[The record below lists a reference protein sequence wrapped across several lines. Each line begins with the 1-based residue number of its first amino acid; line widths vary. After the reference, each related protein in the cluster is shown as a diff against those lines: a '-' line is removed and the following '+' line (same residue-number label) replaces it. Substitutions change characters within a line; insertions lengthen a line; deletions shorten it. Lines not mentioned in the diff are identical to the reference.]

1 MRQRPVYCCRRAVSP
16 PNVDGRVSG
25 TIWETVPGI
34 GPGFHLLG
42 TVADPPRHFLETAAL
57 YDDDAL
63 YVSFVSDPAPVP
75 VPKRNRDEDLFEEC
89 AVELFLR
96 AGKGYYEIEVNPL
109 GAVLD
114 LHFPD
119 VAEEDWRKCAKFDV
133 PGLRWAV
140 AETGVGGR
148 WCAQMAV
155 PWSGVPEASRA
166 GHEGNACLFANFARS
181 QKLPGGAYDLTTWSP
196 AEKAFCELEQMGCL
210 VLTSE
215 CVTP

>member
-1 MRQRPVYCCRRAVSP
+1 MHPRPVYCCRRALTP

-25 TIWETVPGI
+25 TVWEAVPRLGPELHII
-34 GPGFHLLG
+34 G
-42 TVADPPRHFLETAAL
+42 TASDRSRHFLETAVL
-57 YDDDAL
+57 HDDEAL

-75 VPKRNRDEDLFEEC
+75 VTKRTRDDDLFNEC

-119 VAEEDWRKCAKFDV
+119 VAEEDWRKCAKWDL

-140 AETGVGGR
+140 AETGIGGR

-155 PWSGVPEASRA
+155 PWAGVPEASRA
-166 GHEGNACLFANFARS
+166 EHEGNVCLFANFARS
-181 QKLPGGAYDLTTWSP
+181 QRLPDGAFDLTTWSP
-196 AEKAFCELEQMGCL
+196 AQRAFCELERMGSL
-210 VLTSE
+210 VLSSE
-215 CVTP
+215 CVNP